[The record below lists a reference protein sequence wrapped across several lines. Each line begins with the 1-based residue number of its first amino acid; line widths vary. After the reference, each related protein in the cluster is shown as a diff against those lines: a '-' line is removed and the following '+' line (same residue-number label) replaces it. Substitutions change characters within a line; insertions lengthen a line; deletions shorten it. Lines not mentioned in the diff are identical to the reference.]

1 MFNSNI
7 LTTVR
12 CLYLVL
18 FSAVFST
25 PIFAQTAVLVKTFN
39 INGSGSC
46 ARMRLGDLN
55 GDGRLD
61 MLMVQPTPETPS
73 EVQMLT
79 AYDGCTGQKLWQVG
93 TDNGLT
99 GTDRD
104 EPAQI
109 WDINN
114 DGKNEVVAVMNTK
127 VVFLNGA
134 TGATLKSFNMPAG
147 YETLHDYI
155 TFANFSGG
163 PAAQEIVLKDRYTKA
178 IAIDTN
184 GKVLWTYSG
193 ITGHCPWPCDVDGDG
208 KDELFVGYSCIMANG
223 QPKYPAPINVDHPDC
238 IYIGDVDGDASNGLE
253 VVYGL
258 ATNPSTRCVNIKSG
272 KVVWTNSDRKESQ
285 QIILADFR
293 KDLPGLE
300 VYGMDRVNR
309 TDEDALFIINGQGT
323 QIWEETPDNSGWLT
337 AIKLIHN
344 WDGTHTP
351 MCLAHKRGGGVM
363 PEVRDG
369 TGKILCH
376 LGTDGNAIV
385 GDLGGDDKEE
395 VAIYSTT
402 TVNIYAASQFDYTL
416 PAPTPGKPF
425 KQTKFYGLY
434 SRYGSGDVFETG
446 QVRTAHGPVRE
457 FSEQSC
463 ESVLKVTGKRLTL
476 KELGP
481 NKSARVTLF
490 NLSGK
495 VLYRAT
501 VRSSVV
507 DIVGTTGKGH
517 EVYLAKILYDL

>member
-1 MFNSNI
+1 MAHSNKLCI
-7 LTTVR
+7 AHFYALLIAAALCGSV
-12 CLYLVL
+12 Y
-18 FSAVFST
+18 
-25 PIFAQTAVLVKTFN
+25 AQNAVLGKTISIPN
-39 INGSGSC
+39 SGSC

-79 AYDGCTGQKLWQVG
+79 AFDGCTGEKLWQVG

-127 VVFLNGA
+127 ILFLNGA
-134 TGATLKSFNMPAG
+134 TGATLKSIPMPAG
-147 YETLHDYI
+147 YETLHDYV

-163 PAAQEIVLKDRYTKA
+163 PAAQEIVLKDRYSKA

-193 ITGHCPWPCDVDGDG
+193 ITGHCPWPCDIDGDG

-238 IYIGDVDGDASNGLE
+238 IYVGDVDGDPSNGLE

-272 KVVWTNSDRKESQ
+272 KIVWTNSDRKESQ

-309 TDEDALFIINGQGT
+309 TDEDALFIVNGQGT
-323 QIWEETPDNSGWLT
+323 QTWEETPDKSGWLT

-385 GDLGGDDKEE
+385 GDLAGDDKEE
-395 VAIYSTT
+395 VAVYSTT
-402 TVNIYAASQFDYTL
+402 TVNIYASSQLDYTL

-425 KQTKFYGLY
+425 KQTKVYGLY
-434 SRYGSGDVFETG
+434 SRYGSGDVMESA
-446 QVRTAHGPVRE
+446 TAATVKQAASTSPIARQGSMR
-457 FSEQSC
+457 
-463 ESVLKVTGKRLTL
+463 KVTGNRLIL
-476 KELGP
+476 GELAAG
-481 NKSARVTLF
+481 KSAVVTVF
-490 NLSGK
+490 DMSGK
-495 VLYRAT
+495 QVYKTT
-501 VRSSVV
+501 VKQKIV
-507 DIVGTTGKGH
+507 DITGQTGMA
-517 EVYLAKILYDL
+517 ESVYLAKVLYE